1 MESTGGAMTDVA
13 LPPIESAHLAAVGYR
28 ARDCELIVEFKNG
41 DAWEYYNVSE
51 DVHTCLMKHPS
62 PGSFFAGVV
71 RPCFE
76 GRQIHVGTID
86 DRARIWLRSA
96 EAKDFAGS
104 WVMLVGN
111 PVRVG
116 AWAETKEIVDSVAA
130 IGEQGTAVIVEVPK
144 ETSVVEK
151 VKENERRYMQW
162 VNGGMVGP
170 NPLPGPG
177 ITYGQAKKEKS

>member
-1 MESTGGAMTDVA
+1 MNPHGMTTVQ
-13 LPPIESAHLAAVGYR
+13 SRHLAAVGYR
-28 ARDCELIVEFKNG
+28 ARDCELVVEFRNG
-41 DAWEYYNVSE
+41 DSWEYYNVSE
-51 DVHTCLMKHPS
+51 DVHACLMKHPS

-71 RPCFE
+71 RPRFK

-144 ETSVVEK
+144 E
-151 VKENERRYMQW
+151 
-162 VNGGMVGP
+162 
-170 NPLPGPG
+170 
-177 ITYGQAKKEKS
+177 KS